1 MTTVQVPAGTLSAA
15 TAATPAARVAG
26 INAVGAVA
34 APRPAK
40 AWVDPQVTRHTLYV
54 GQAVSTAVECDGLAL
69 RITPNGQSTQR
80 VPLPRLARVLSGP
93 AARWSGAA
101 LLACAEAR
109 VPVVFASG
117 AQQAG
122 ACVVAPQQR
131 SGRLDAEFTLMAEGP
146 QAEAAWAE
154 GLRCLRARL
163 LAQWW
168 QQVGLGPEQGPAWE
182 DAHRQFVYHG
192 PAERLRLV
200 SQLDARCYAVVVDQ
214 LQQEG
219 LALRYPTRRGR
230 WLELALDLAVT
241 LQALHALQAPMDGR
255 ARTAARLRAQAFETS
270 EAVQVDLLGWC
281 LLILRRSALEHTQ
294 PWL

>member
-15 TAATPAARVAG
+15 TAATPAAHAAG
-26 INAVGAVA
+26 INAVGAGGAGA

-93 AARWSGAA
+93 AAR
-101 LLACAEAR
+101 
-109 VPVVFASG
+109 
-117 AQQAG
+117 
-122 ACVVAPQQR
+122 
-131 SGRLDAEFTLMAEGP
+131 
-146 QAEAAWAE
+146 
-154 GLRCLRARL
+154 
-163 LAQWW
+163 
-168 QQVGLGPEQGPAWE
+168 
-182 DAHRQFVYHG
+182 
-192 PAERLRLV
+192 LRLV
-200 SQLDARCYAVVVDQ
+200 SQLDARFYAVVVDQ

-241 LQALHALQAPMDGR
+241 LQALHALQTPMDGR
-255 ARTAARLRAQAFETS
+255 AHTAARLRAQAFETS
-270 EAVQVDLLGWC
+270 VAVQVDLVGWC